1 MVALLASLQKHPLV
15 RMNASRPK
23 LPLNVVELLVRL
35 RLSQTEGYA
44 ALSTEARDRLALGTM
59 LGWKAARCTIYMP
72 GERSELGRILAVYDV
87 DRHTGEV
94 AFVPKEAR

>member
-1 MVALLASLQKHPLV
+1 
-15 RMNASRPK
+15 MNASRPK
-23 LPLNVVELLVRL
+23 LSLNVVEQLVRS

-44 ALSTEARDRLALGTM
+44 ALSAEARNRLALGTT
-59 LGWKAARCTIYMP
+59 LGRQAACCTIYMP
-72 GERSELGRILAVYDV
+72 GERPELGRILAVYEV